1 MAKTTS
7 TFAKQQTSCS
17 SKITTGEEEFLR
29 DSKLFQ
35 SYKRTIHDYVT
46 KDYAQR
52 VSEKELG
59 ADGKPLGYLLH
70 NTVFNPNRPRKPRV
84 AFDCAARCKG
94 SSFHDLLPSGPDLTN
109 SLLSVLLR
117 FRQEPVALSS
127 DIEAMFHRVMVDP
140 NDFDASRFLWWLGDD
155 FSSLSFEYILY
166 SLSSLS
172 SLSVA
177 YIFLVACLH
186 QVVLVLVFERRLK
199 TVQKT
204 LPTKLSTQE

>member
-17 SKITTGEEEFLR
+17 SKITTGEEECLR
-29 DSKLFQ
+29 DSKVFE
-35 SYKRTIHDYVT
+35 SYKRTIHDCIT

-59 ADGKPLGYLLH
+59 ADGKPLWFLLH
-70 NTVFNPNRPRKPRV
+70 NAVFNPNRPRKPRV

-94 SSFHDLLPSGPDLTN
+94 SSFNDPLPSGPDLTN

-127 DIEAMFHRVMVDP
+127 DIEAMFYRVMVDP
-140 NDFDASRFLWWLGDD
+140 NDFDASRFPWWLGDD
-155 FSSLSFEYILY
+155 FSSLSVEYIL
-166 SLSSLS
+166 
-172 SLSVA
+172 
-177 YIFLVACLH
+177 
-186 QVVLVLVFERRLK
+186 
-199 TVQKT
+199 
-204 LPTKLSTQE
+204 

>member
-29 DSKLFQ
+29 DSKLFK

-59 ADGKPLGYLLH
+59 ADGKPLWYLLH
-70 NTVFNPNRPRKPRV
+70 NAVFNPNRPRKPRV
-84 AFDCAARCKG
+84 AFDCAARCIG
-94 SSFHDLLPSGPDLTN
+94 SSFNGLLPSGPDLTN

-140 NDFDASRFLWWLGDD
+140 NDFDASRFPWWLGDD
-155 FSSLSFEYILY
+155 FSSLSVEYIL
-166 SLSSLS
+166 
-172 SLSVA
+172 
-177 YIFLVACLH
+177 
-186 QVVLVLVFERRLK
+186 
-199 TVQKT
+199 
-204 LPTKLSTQE
+204 